1 MVSTRKSPLKGA
13 MPTPTRPG
21 VLPTCLLAWLVP
33 GAGHLLQ
40 GESGKALVFGAALLP
55 MSVIGLALGG
65 QLFAFQGVE
74 PLMLLAAGA
83 QWMMGATRVVAA
95 AAGFGAGDVVAASY
109 EYGNSFLI
117 VAGLLNALVMFDAAD
132 VARGRPTEGA

>member
-1 MVSTRKSPLKGA
+1 
-13 MPTPTRPG
+13 
-21 VLPTCLLAWLVP
+21 
-33 GAGHLLQ
+33 
-40 GESGKALVFGAALLP
+40 
-55 MSVIGLALGG
+55 VIGLALSG
-65 QLFAFQGVE
+65 QLFAFQGGE
-74 PLMLLAAGA
+74 PLMLLAAAA
-83 QWMMGATRVVAA
+83 QWMMGASRVVAA